1 MMLRVD
7 EEGLMQSGTRM
18 IENASQGVS
27 QTTATL
33 IPATTIIP
41 AGLDEISALAALG
54 FNTQTAALNA
64 VNAFAQMHIGLWGGA
79 LIDSAGAYTGTDAAV
94 ATTV

>member
-1 MMLRVD
+1 
-7 EEGLMQSGTRM
+7 MQSGVRM
-18 IENASQGVS
+18 IENASQGVL

-33 IPATTIIP
+33 LPATTIIP
-41 AGLDEISALAALG
+41 AGLDEVSALAALG
-54 FNTQTAALNA
+54 FNTQAAALQA
-64 VNAFAQMHIGLWGGA
+64 VNTFAQLHIGLWGGA

>member
-7 EEGLMQSGTRM
+7 EEGLTQSGVRM

-33 IPATTIIP
+33 LPATTIIP
-41 AGLDEISALAALG
+41 AGLDEVSALAALG
-54 FNTQTAALNA
+54 FNTQTAALQA
-64 VNAFAQMHIGLWGGA
+64 VNTFAQLHIGLWGGA